1 MDKEAV
7 GMSDAVT
14 REQIEAW
21 AKRAGIVGSGAD
33 GALTEPNIVRL
44 GDFAIAAREGLLSV
58 GALAQQPS
66 ATERASGE
74 RRYLQIAREILL
86 RGGKVAGL
94 SDEEAA
100 HLLARS
106 DLAQQPAAQ
115 AAGLTECLNAHMS
128 RFGPEPAG
136 ISAQRESDFVAGWN
150 AAIARAASSGE
161 LRQKLHHFLNA
172 AAGEGLQM
180 DGVDADDLY
189 IALFPAEYARAVA
202 SLDGDSAPQPSA
214 QQAEPMIHYGGG
226 LAGNVSFE
234 QPAEEALGPFNTADE
249 AIAALR
255 VEEAR
260 GVDGGLME
268 AIRRY
273 AFLFALHTQNNT
285 DASRAEADAALARI
299 RSLLAAPAAGAA
311 QDEPFGWAS
320 ASNGNYFTR
329 TERIAKRIGGLI
341 PVYTKPQAA
350 TGAQGLTWISVNDR
364 LPPIGTGERVLIY
377 TEGADFAGEQFFDI
391 KADDLYPT
399 PDGEQDARTEVA
411 AAATHWMPLPYPGI
425 TPNQKDA

>member
-1 MDKEAV
+1 
-7 GMSDAVT
+7 
-14 REQIEAW
+14 
-21 AKRAGIVGSGAD
+21 
-33 GALTEPNIVRL
+33 
-44 GDFAIAAREGLLSV
+44 
-58 GALAQQPS
+58 
-66 ATERASGE
+66 
-74 RRYLQIAREILL
+74 
-86 RGGKVAGL
+86 
-94 SDEEAA
+94 
-100 HLLARS
+100 
-106 DLAQQPAAQ
+106 
-115 AAGLTECLNAHMS
+115 
-128 RFGPEPAG
+128 
-136 ISAQRESDFVAGWN
+136 
-150 AAIARAASSGE
+150 
-161 LRQKLHHFLNA
+161 
-172 AAGEGLQM
+172 
-180 DGVDADDLY
+180 
-189 IALFPAEYARAVA
+189 
-202 SLDGDSAPQPSA
+202 
-214 QQAEPMIHYGGG
+214 
-226 LAGNVSFE
+226 
-234 QPAEEALGPFNTADE
+234 
-249 AIAALR
+249 
-255 VEEAR
+255 
-260 GVDGGLME
+260 ME